1 MTIKNLD
8 NISDPFNRISAYAT
22 VDQDEFI
29 TNSEPTNCPI
39 KSCSVTDTS
48 MGMSKLIFDTSKNDI
63 SVGELSNVDT
73 SKNQIIIASG
83 GNKFSLAYNVN
94 NGIEGGWE

>member
-39 KSCSVTDTS
+39 KSCSVTETS
-48 MGMSKLIFDTSKNDI
+48 MSKLIFDTSKNDI
-63 SVGELSNVDT
+63 SNNELSNVDT
-73 SKNQIIIASG
+73 SKNQIIITG
-83 GNKFSLAYNVN
+83 GTKFSLAYNVN